1 MIVEIDKKKK
11 NSPFLEYS
19 FFQEADDS
27 KPSNMKVINVRVSDG
42 RRPDYTKLADDDETE
57 EEPVEDSGD
66 GDAPNE
72 PEMDTEDYS
81 DTGEGEDTGE
91 EPSEGT
97 DEPVMDTEDYSEE
110 DPESQGDDGDPEGD
124 SGDGDAPNE
133 PEMDTEDY
141 SDTDEGEDT
150 VEEPSEGTDDGSEQ
164 SDDSAQSNGNPVENL
179 YKYNLYQKF
188 QNVHTS
194 LGEYIEQ
201 LNVIVSDD
209 AELNREYK
217 ELTSKLVKLKDLMRD
232 YMIMKF
238 SKSSFTK
245 SMFFYQ
251 RIMTSVNIIIQ
262 TLKKIRIKE
271 IKSKT

>member
-57 EEPVEDSGD
+57 EEPVEDTGD
-66 GDAPNE
+66 EGAPDE
-72 PEMDTEDYS
+72 PEMDSEDYS
-81 DTGEGEDTGE
+81 DGGEEGDTGE
-91 EPSEGT
+91 EP
-97 DEPVMDTEDYSEE
+97 
-110 DPESQGDDGDPEGD
+110 
-124 SGDGDAPNE
+124 N
-133 PEMDTEDY
+133 
-141 SDTDEGEDT
+141 
-150 VEEPSEGTDDGSEQ
+150 EGTDDGSEQ
-164 SDDSAQSNGNPVENL
+164 SDDTDSDQSDGNPVENL

>member
-57 EEPVEDSGD
+57 EEPVEDTGNEGATD
-66 GDAPNE
+66 E

-81 DTGEGEDTGE
+81 DGGE
-91 EPSEGT
+91 EGDTREGPSEGT

-110 DPESQGDDGDPEGD
+110 DPESQGDEG
-124 SGDGDAPNE
+124 APDE

-141 SDTDEGEDT
+141 SGGEEGDTG
-150 VEEPSEGTDDGSEQ
+150 EEPSEGTDDGSEQ
-164 SDDSAQSNGNPVENL
+164 GDETDSDQSDGNPVENL